1 MIFIDSN
8 IPMYLVGADHPNKHL
23 AQAILEKLISEKQSL
38 VTNTEVLQ
46 EILHRYTAIHRKEAI
61 QPAFDLLYGVID
73 EIFDV
78 TEKIVMG
85 AKELV
90 LAYSKL
96 SARDAVHAAHMKQL
110 KVDSIFTFDQGF
122 DILPHLKRISE

>member
-8 IPMYLVGADHPNKHL
+8 IPMYLVGTDHPNKHL
-23 AQAILEKLISEKQSL
+23 TQAILERLISSKQSL

-78 TEKIVMG
+78 TEKVVMG
-85 AKELV
+85 AKELL

-96 SARDAVHAAHMKQL
+96 SSRDAVHAAHMKLL
-110 KVDSIFTFDQGF
+110 KIDTIFTFDQGF
-122 DILPHLKRISE
+122 DVLPRIKRISE